1 MDGGR
6 LLPPPKSIPPRRLNL
21 GAKCGPFLRGP
32 APEGN
37 APTPVIGFNMW
48 HPITSTRSVIVI
60 GLRGGVVLLGG
71 VCLSTPGGVD
81 FSLTEKKKT
90 TGSPGPP
97 NLQFP
102 SALCTNVEMI
112 IKLFFFLLNLFQKR
126 QKMSKMGILAGFWG
140 KKISTRRAASSRWCP
155 LEMTPQ
161 NTIPR
166 AGSAGTWELVC
177 QPYTSA
183 GGGKASEL
191 ATR

>member
-1 MDGGR
+1 MGARPGLGTAPDDGASGSRGWWMNGWGAWGVNGR
-6 LLPPPKSIPPRRLNL
+6 GPPLAPPQKSIPPRRLNL

-112 IKLFFFLLNLFQKR
+112 IKLFFFF
-126 QKMSKMGILAGFWG
+126 
-140 KKISTRRAASSRWCP
+140 C
-155 LEMTPQ
+155 
-161 NTIPR
+161 
-166 AGSAGTWELVC
+166 
-177 QPYTSA
+177 
-183 GGGKASEL
+183 
-191 ATR
+191 